1 VIGKIVMED
10 QIDRSVRTENG
21 CFTVM
26 ICGLLMLV
34 GVVGIAIG
42 LSELGESPSDWGANY
57 RRGLPSLVTGVCDLI
72 AALAL
77 ATGLRRRAALLL
89 VVSILSRPLCAAM
102 ITWEGFDPGWI
113 HLGPTSGGLET
124 IALILSL
131 WLHKKSPA
139 PNNSFKPT
147 PLRGVDKAS

>member
-1 VIGKIVMED
+1 MED
-10 QIDRSVRTENG
+10 QSNQGVRTENG

-26 ICGLLMLV
+26 ICGLLMFV

-42 LSELGESPSDWGANY
+42 LSELGESPADWEANY

-72 AALAL
+72 AGLAL
-77 ATGLRRRAALLL
+77 GTGLRGRAALLL
-89 VVSILSRPLCAAM
+89 LISLLSRPLCAAM

-131 WLHKKSPA
+131 WLHNKLPA

-147 PLRGVDKAS
+147 PLRGVDKAR